1 MFLIFRF
8 SQKGG
13 SALNEGKNRKCFKFA
28 NRAAFLN
35 VSEVKESKIE
45 KI

>member
-13 SALNEGKNRKCFKFA
+13 SALSESKNRKSFKFVI
-28 NRAAFLN
+28 RAAFLN
-35 VSEVKESKIE
+35 ASEKKESKIE